1 MDMTNAGL
9 ALAQKLEPIAAYFR
23 ALDLPGPI
31 THWGHPLM
39 MGIVVLAMGSS
50 AAYAGWAGRLSQD
63 DETKR
68 KKLTDHS
75 LIAKLMFG
83 FISLGYTGGLLSLVM
98 QKQPI
103 LQSPHFWTGSVVIAL
118 LATNSLLSKVFSDR
132 AGLRKTHAYLGSA
145 TLAVMFTHALLGL
158 KLGLSF

>member
-1 MDMTNAGL
+1 MDMTTTGL
-9 ALAQKLEPIAAYFR
+9 ALAQKLEPIASYFR
-23 ALDLPGPI
+23 SLDLPAPI

-39 MGIVVLAMGSS
+39 MGIVIFAMGSS
-50 AAYAGWAGRLSQD
+50 AAYAGWSGRLSQD
-63 DETKR
+63 DEQKQ
-68 KKLTDHS
+68 KNLKDHS

-83 FISLGYTGGLLSLVM
+83 FISLGYTGGILSLVM

-103 LQSPHFWTGSVVIAL
+103 LQSTHFWTGSVVIAL
-118 LATNSLLSKVFSDR
+118 LATNSLLSKFFSDR

-145 TLAVMFTHALLGL
+145 ALAVMFTHALLGL

>member
-1 MDMTNAGL
+1 MDMTTAGV
-9 ALAQKLEPIAAYFR
+9 ALAQKLEPLAAYFR
-23 ALDLPGPI
+23 SLDLPAPI

-39 MGIVVLAMGSS
+39 MGVVVFVMGGT
-50 AAYAGWAGRLSQD
+50 AAYAGWGGRLSQD
-63 DETKR
+63 EETKQ

-75 LIAKLMFG
+75 LIAQLMFG

-98 QKQPI
+98 QKEPI
-103 LQSPHFWTGSVVIAL
+103 LQSPHFWTGSIVIAL

-132 AGLRKTHAYLGSA
+132 AGLRKAHAYLGSA
-145 TLAVMFTHALLGL
+145 TLAVMATHALLGL